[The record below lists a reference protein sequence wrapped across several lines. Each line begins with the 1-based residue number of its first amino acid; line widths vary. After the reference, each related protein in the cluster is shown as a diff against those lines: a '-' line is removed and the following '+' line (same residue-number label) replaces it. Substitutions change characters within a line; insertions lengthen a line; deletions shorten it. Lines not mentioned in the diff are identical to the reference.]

1 VNPSVLLLIAA
12 LIAVLVIYSRHVH
25 RLKRDLEEKQ
35 AQIDQLTQTRHDLES
50 VVKRHGRRLDVLF
63 SAVNEAVMRVDHLGR
78 VVSANDQADAV
89 FHVHDD
95 FKLPQSMLV
104 FYRDQDWHRLFMDAL
119 HALPEASALPDI
131 HIEDRVLAV
140 RLAPLGKKQALLLC
154 LDITRQAKLE
164 KQRKRFI
171 SNIMHDL
178 KTPLT
183 SMLGYARS
191 IQTFAD
197 NPELQQ
203 EAAGVIAS
211 EAKHVNKLLDD
222 LLTLDQI
229 EHGQVADAGPAD
241 VSVVLQQVCDVLSP
255 KCAERNLRID
265 SEGDDASPLVAMH
278 ADDLHR
284 VLENVL
290 SNALRHSSENGVIQ
304 VHIGKSSG
312 NCLVDVLDNGPG
324 LSEKHLPRVTERFYR
339 VDKARKRGG
348 HGLGLAI
355 VKEMLEAHGGNVQLS
370 NRKPHGLKVE
380 LHIPLA
386 DE

>member
-1 VNPSVLLLIAA
+1 MNSSVLLLIAA
-12 LIAVLVIYSRHVH
+12 LIVVLAIYSRYVH
-25 RLKRDLEEKQ
+25 RLKREIEEKQ
-35 AQIDQLTQTRHDLES
+35 SKIDQLTQTRHDLES
-50 VVKRHGRRLDVLF
+50 VVKRRGRRLDVLF
-63 SAVNEAVMRVDHLGR
+63 SAVDEAVLRVDHLGR
-78 VVSANDQADAV
+78 VVAANDRANAV

-104 FYRDQDWHRLFMDAL
+104 LYRDPDWHQLLMGAL
-119 HALPEASALPDI
+119 HVLPEASALPDI
-131 HIEDRVLAV
+131 HIEDRVLAA
-140 RLAPLGKKQALLLC
+140 RLAPLGRKQALLLC

-191 IQTFAD
+191 IQSFSD
-197 NPELQQ
+197 NQELQQ
-203 EAAGVIAS
+203 EAAGVIAE
-211 EAKHVNKLLDD
+211 EAKRVNGLLDA

-229 EHGQVADAGPAD
+229 EYAHAGGESRANVAE
-241 VSVVLQQVCDVLSP
+241 VLQQVCDALSP
-255 KCAERNLRID
+255 KCVEGNLRIE
-265 SEGDDASPLVAMH
+265 SDAGEALPLVAMH

-290 SNALRHSSENGVIQ
+290 SNALRHSPENSVIQ
-304 VHIGKSSG
+304 VHTGKSPG
-312 NCLVDVLDNGPG
+312 NYLVDVLDNGPG

-339 VDKARKRGG
+339 VGKARGREG

-355 VKEMLEAHGGNVQLS
+355 VKEMLEAHGGSVQLS

-380 LHIPLA
+380 LHIPLP
-386 DE
+386 D